1 MEVNSVNLMQY
12 AVGGASLFILIAVGI
27 IALFIKGREGRIEKK
42 EEAARKKEEQSPL
55 QQTSQKQQTNQKQQI
70 NERQQVKQPQKV
82 VQQKEVAPQVVN
94 NQNQQ
99 ELQELQQ
106 RQIMHKLRQNQ
117 QEHVKQAMQTPPVQ
131 PRVNQQVE
139 PSLQAQQNQ
148 EVNLRQQVQQNQ
160 EINLRQQV
168 QQEPKLNENRT
179 LEIAFYKVQTTGRG
193 ENKAFFLDEYLNVGR
208 TEGINDWVIDDD
220 PTVSGSHC
228 RIYQK
233 NGQLY
238 VADLRSTNGT
248 YVNEERVFGEMKLEN
263 HDKIRMGQ
271 STYRIKF

>member
-27 IALFIKGREGRIEKK
+27 IALFIKGRQSRIEKK
-42 EEAARKKEEQSPL
+42 EENARKKEEQSPL
-55 QQTSQKQQTNQKQQI
+55 QQVNQKQQTNQRQQTSQKQQ
-70 NERQQVKQPQKV
+70 VSQPQKV
-82 VQQKEVAPQVVN
+82 VQQKEVAPNAVN

-99 ELQELQQ
+99 QEELQELQQ
-106 RQIMHKLRQNQ
+106 RQIMHKLRTNH
-117 QEHVKQAMQTPPVQ
+117 QEHVKQAMQSPPIQ
-131 PRVNQQVE
+131 PRVNQEVE
-139 PSLQAQQNQ
+139 PR
-148 EVNLRQQVQQNQ
+148 VQVQQA
-160 EINLRQQV
+160 
-168 QQEPKLNENRT
+168 PKLSETKT

-220 PTVSGSHC
+220 PTVSGNHC

-233 NGQLY
+233 DGEVYIL
-238 VADLRSTNGT
+238 DLRSTNGT
-248 YVNEERVFGEMKLEN
+248 YVNEERVFGEMRLEN
-263 HDKIRMGQ
+263 HDKIRMGH

>member
-42 EEAARKKEEQSPL
+42 EEATRKKEEQSPL
-55 QQTSQKQQTNQKQQI
+55 QQPSQRQQTNQKQQI
-70 NERQQVKQPQKV
+70 DERQQVKQPQKV
-82 VQQKEVAPQVVN
+82 VQRKEVAPQVVN

-131 PRVNQQVE
+131 PRVSQEVE
-139 PSLQAQQNQ
+139 PSLQA
-148 EVNLRQQVQQNQ
+148 QQNQ

-168 QQEPKLNENRT
+168 QQEPKLNETRT

-233 NGQLY
+233 NDQLY